1 MNVLLTGAAG
11 FIGSH
16 VGELLLARGWRV
28 RGVDALTDTYDPAVK
43 LRNVAL
49 LQHSSAFEFVHAD
62 LASTDVRQLLDG
74 VDAVIHL
81 AAEPGVS
88 KSWGT
93 VFPTYVNRNV
103 LSTQRLLEA
112 VAERAIDRFVY
123 ASSSSVYGPN
133 SGTMHES
140 SVLAP
145 LSPYGVSKL
154 AGECLVGAYAHERG
168 LPSVSLRFFSV
179 YGPRQRPDMAIHRFV
194 EALLNGRPAEIYGQQ
209 VQLRD
214 FTYVGDVAAA
224 VVGSLTATVSP
235 GTVLNIAYG
244 DPVAIPDLLR
254 MVEDAVGGRLD
265 VTARPHRA
273 GDTGRTHGDSSAAR
287 AALGWVPTVDLATG
301 LARQVAWHRGLRHD
315 PVGAL
320 LAGVQEPFVAVA
332 EATEPSL

>member
-1 MNVLLTGAAG
+1 MNTVMLTGAAG

-16 VGELLLARGWRV
+16 VGEMLLERGWRI
-28 RGVDALTDTYDPAVK
+28 RGVDALTDTYDPAAK
-43 LRNVAL
+43 LRNLAL
-49 LQHSSAFEFVHAD
+49 LDHSPQFDFVHAD
-62 LASTDVRQLLDG
+62 LATADLRPMLDG
-74 VDAVIHL
+74 VDAVVHL

-112 VAERAIDRFVY
+112 VAERPIDRFVY

-133 SGTMHES
+133 SGTMHET

-154 AGECLVGAYAHERG
+154 AGECLVGAYAQERR

-194 EALLNGRPAEIYGQQ
+194 EALLDGRPAEIYGQE

-224 VVGSLTATVSP
+224 VVGSLTAPVVP

-244 DPVAIPDLLR
+244 DPVAIPDVLR
-254 MVEDAVGGRLD
+254 MVEAEVGGRLD
-265 VTARPHRA
+265 VAQRPHRA

-287 AALGWVPTVDLATG
+287 EVLGWVPTVDLGAG
-301 LARQVAWHRGLRHD
+301 LARQVAWHRALRQQ
-315 PVGAL
+315 PVETVAA
-320 LAGVQEPFVAVA
+320 AGPVAADVRG
-332 EATEPSL
+332 TVL